1 MEHLPS
7 ALQKSC
13 KSSSAPHPVVF
24 SPASAM
30 QELCDSG
37 GVCVLN
43 YGERKREVFSVSKT
57 EKFCLFFPKE
67 KNCFFLF
74 DEAVVIYHSSS

>member
-30 QELCDSG
+30 QELCGSG

-43 YGERKREVFSVSKT
+43 YGERKRELFSVSKT
-57 EKFCLFFPKE
+57 EKSCLFF
-67 KNCFFLF
+67 FFLKKKIAF
-74 DEAVVIYHSSS
+74 SCVMKPL